1 MTNTDANNNRLD
13 RIEAIVESDSRLFW
27 GDKHIEKQAVTITKQ
42 HQVEEKNNW
51 EINFSNIFEPI
62 K

>member
-1 MTNTDANNNRLD
+1 MWFSPIFERF
-13 RIEAIVESDSRLFW
+13 VVQSFW